1 MIIQGKAAVSNGKG
15 TFSIEDID
23 VHPPRAGEVRVAL
36 KASGICHTDY
46 DSPVTMPENHSAFR
60 TIEVGT
66 LPCPGG
72 DLFEV
77 TVISRRPRMAL
88 LAEAFGENLSVLSGQ
103 RLTGMHLQLNP
114 KTTT

>member
-23 VHPPRAGEVRVAL
+23 VHPPQAGEVRVAL

-46 DSPVTMPENHSAFR
+46 DSPVTMPENHSAF
-60 TIEVGT
+60 
-66 LPCPGG
+66 
-72 DLFEV
+72 
-77 TVISRRPRMAL
+77 
-88 LAEAFGENLSVLSGQ
+88 GENLTVLSGQ

-114 KTTT
+114 RTTT